1 MCTYPVVEIFESIQG
16 EGSWIGKPVTF
27 IRFAYCNLKCSWCDT
42 DFNPKRTLSLAEI
55 VPLINARYD
64 LVLTGGEP
72 LLRDLEPLLLKV
84 KELYPRMKIA
94 IETNGTLST
103 NGLRHR
109 RLLDWVVCSPK
120 PDTGYFIHG
129 ECEIDEL
136 KYVVDNDFSPHMLL
150 PKILK
155 LELAGPIWLQPEG
168 SNMQEMW
175 RKAFV
180 IAMDFPCFRVGVQLH
195 KIMEVR

>member
-1 MCTYPVVEIFESIQG
+1 MCTYPITEIFESIQG
-16 EGSWIGKPVTF
+16 EGSWMGKPVTF

-42 DFNPKRTLSLAEI
+42 DFSPKRILSLEEI

-72 LLRDLEPLLLKV
+72 LLRDLEPLLLKI
-84 KELYPRMKIA
+84 KAMYPRMKIA

-103 NGLRHR
+103 NGMRHR

-120 PDTGYFIHG
+120 PDTGYYIHD

-136 KYVVDNDFSPHMLL
+136 KYVVDKDFSPHMLL

-155 LELAGPIWLQPEG
+155 LELVGPIWLQPE
-168 SNMQEMW
+168 SSDMQAMW
-175 RKAFV
+175 QKAFV

-195 KIMEVR
+195 KILEVR

>member
-27 IRFAYCNLKCSWCDT
+27 IRFAHCNLKCSWCDT
-42 DFNPKRTLSLAEI
+42 DFSPKRTLSLAEI

-72 LLRDLEPLLLKV
+72 LLLDLEPLLLKV

-120 PDTGYFIHG
+120 PDTGYFIHD

-180 IAMDFPCFRVGVQLH
+180 IAMDFSCFRVGVQLH

>member
-16 EGSWIGKPVTF
+16 EGSWIGKLVTF
-27 IRFAYCNLKCSWCDT
+27 IRFAHCNLKCSWCDT

-72 LLRDLEPLLLKV
+72 LLRDLEPLLFKV

-120 PDTGYFIHG
+120 PDTGYFIHD

-136 KYVVDNDFSPHMLL
+136 KYVVDNDFSHHMLL